1 MLTVHS
7 AINTLKKWVVNDALC
22 SRLLPSL
29 SGFHSQLLGA
39 TSFLEKHWVQINVE
53 PLSRQELLELVE
65 VMVCVIFSQPCI
77 IVGFCCTSIPTLG
90 GIVFL
95 SSAKISKQLY
105 CAGF

>member
-1 MLTVHS
+1 
-7 AINTLKKWVVNDALC
+7 
-22 SRLLPSL
+22 
-29 SGFHSQLLGA
+29 
-39 TSFLEKHWVQINVE
+39 VQINIE

-77 IVGFCCTSIPTLG
+77 LAGLCCRLIHAVGGF
-90 GIVFL
+90 VFL

>member
-1 MLTVHS
+1 VLTVHS
-7 AINTLKKWVVNDALC
+7 AVNTVKQWVANDALC

-39 TSFLEKHWVQINVE
+39 TSFLEKHWVQINIE

-65 VMVCVIFSQPCI
+65 VMVCVILA
-77 IVGFCCTSIPTLG
+77 GLCCRSIPALG
-90 GIVFL
+90 GFVFL
-95 SSAKISKQLY
+95 SSAKISKQSY

>member
-7 AINTLKKWVVNDALC
+7 AVYTLKKWVVNDALC

-39 TSFLEKHWVQINVE
+39 MSFLEKHWVQINIE

-65 VMVCVIFSQPCI
+65 VMVCVAFSQ
-77 IVGFCCTSIPTLG
+77 TSIY
-90 GIVFL
+90 I
-95 SSAKISKQLY
+95 
-105 CAGF
+105 